1 MDNLFLEKAFGTR
14 VDTNYRSLEIRN
26 LQKTEIHFN
35 EMVNHFN
42 NHQKDNTIQHFAE
55 QIKDGARTQRDV
67 NADLQSQINHLAV
80 SPRDN
85 SANEIVQA
93 RVNMQGKKFDTL
105 KDNINDWQQKT
116 HIDKEE
122 TVNELEKS
130 KKEVLDAEFRFE
142 PKKEDFK
149 FVTNLSPLEM
159 QVMQHFH
166 IDDETGIIYMTQV
179 APDGDGYTLT
189 RMGPN
194 GKYLDQMTCKGAGH
208 GTHVGVRREEDGLW
222 FYSPQ
227 QDRNGIWKLVKFP
240 YTAGVVQTYGLNNM
254 QDVYMGSRYNV
265 HISTVINERENLI
278 MYRVNGLCE
287 IRSLTDIDNHID
299 KVLYKITIP
308 DNLIVGVNIFQG
320 VTFDDGILYWWSGSS
335 KVEELN
341 FITAFDLKTG
351 KQLYQR
357 AIDIGGLD
365 KKYAGNFAEPEGM
378 QLYYDKESGKKG
390 LLLGITT
397 GGLGNRTHQIFAI
410 GQRGVFEKL
419 KAKAH
424 PVMMTDTGG
433 RVKPLPIEVKNNL
446 SQIREP
452 GNYYLTAGTVKAID
466 DFPLPPQWRDASW
479 FLIVDPPNA
488 SGDIRQTIYRN
499 TYVRNIMTFERLI
512 SDQSYGGVS
521 DWNYVT
527 KQSNTSE
534 RVPTFINKMED
545 INIVGITMFVY
556 PDDTKRLIDFPKKYK
571 NVASWMIHVEQ
582 QETGG
587 FTQRVVSFSRTGNTV
602 ILMKHYHANGKHS
615 RWQEFVA
622 NEVD

>member
-1 MDNLFLEKAFGTR
+1 MFKSSLSLQLDEQLRRDLINNFNFLFRKHK
-14 VDTNYRSLEIRN
+14 EI
-26 LQKTEIHFN
+26 L
-35 EMVNHFN
+35 MLLN
-42 NHQKDNTIQHFAE
+42 NHKNNDEVAHTTD
-55 QIKDGARTQRDV
+55 QIKQGGRNQK
-67 NADLQSQINHLAV
+67 NINSDLQSQITHLAV
-80 SPRDN
+80 APRN
-85 SANEIVQA
+85 KSENEIVQA
-93 RVNMQGKKFDTL
+93 RVDILGNKHSSL
-105 KDNINDWQQKT
+105 KDHLNAWEEKT
-116 HIDKEE
+116 KIDKEE

-142 PKKEDFK
+142 PKKQDFK

-159 QVMQHFH
+159 QVMQYFH

-240 YTAGVVQTYGLNNM
+240 YTAGVVQTYGLNDM
-254 QDVYMGSRYNV
+254 QDVFMGDRYNV

-278 MYRVNGLCE
+278 MYRMNGLCE

-308 DNLIVGVNIFQG
+308 DNLIVGTNIFQG

-341 FITAFDLKTG
+341 LLTAFDLKTG

-378 QLYYDKESGKKG
+378 QLYYDEESGKKG
-390 LLLGITT
+390 LLLGIVT

-446 SQIREP
+446 SQIREF
-452 GNYYLTAGTVKAID
+452 GNYYLTVGTVKAID

-499 TYVRNIMTFERLI
+499 SYVRNIMTFERLI

-521 DWNYVT
+521 DWNYVL
-527 KQSNTSE
+527 KQSSTAE

-545 INIVGITMFVY
+545 INIVGLTMFVY
-556 PDDTKRLIDFPKKYK
+556 PEDTKRLIDFPKKYI

-602 ILMKHYHANGKHS
+602 VLMKHYHANGNHS

-622 NEVD
+622 NEVE

>member
-1 MDNLFLEKAFGTR
+1 MYYLNFPIDLGQEYRRMMVSNFKYIIERL
-14 VDTNYRSLEIRN
+14 NYIKDDFKYHRTEEENAHTSL
-26 LQKTEIHFN
+26 Q
-35 EMVNHFN
+35 
-42 NHQKDNTIQHFAE
+42 IQH
-55 QIKDGARTQRDV
+55 GARTSKDV
-67 NADLQSQINHLAV
+67 FNDLQSQINRLVLA
-80 SPRDN
+80 PRNN

-93 RVNMQGKKFDTL
+93 RVDILGNYFPTL
-105 KDNINDWQQKT
+105 KEHLINWEERTK
-116 HIDKEE
+116 IDKEE
-122 TVNELEKS
+122 TINKLEKS

-159 QVMQHFH
+159 QVMQYFH

-240 YTAGVVQTYGLNNM
+240 YTAGVVQTYGLNDM
-254 QDVYMGSRYNV
+254 QDVYMGGRYNV

-308 DNLIVGVNIFQG
+308 DNLIVGTNIFQG

-335 KVEELN
+335 KVGELN
-341 FITAFDLKTG
+341 LLTAFDLKTG

-378 QLYYDKESGKKG
+378 QIYYDKESGKKG
-390 LLLGITT
+390 LLLGIVT

-452 GNYYLTAGTVKAID
+452 GNYYLTVGTVKAID

-499 TYVRNIMTFERLI
+499 SYVRNIMTFERLI

-521 DWNYVT
+521 DWNYVL
-527 KQSNTSE
+527 KQSSTAE

-545 INIVGITMFVY
+545 INIVGLTMFVY
-556 PDDTKRLIDFPKKYK
+556 PEDTKRLIDFPKKYI

-602 ILMKHYHANGKHS
+602 VLMKHYHANGNHS

-622 NEVD
+622 NEVE

>member
-1 MDNLFLEKAFGTR
+1 MYYLNFPIDLGQEYRRMMVSNFKYIIERL
-14 VDTNYRSLEIRN
+14 NYIKDDFKYHRTEEENAHTSL
-26 LQKTEIHFN
+26 Q
-35 EMVNHFN
+35 
-42 NHQKDNTIQHFAE
+42 IQH
-55 QIKDGARTQRDV
+55 GARTSKDV
-67 NADLQSQINHLAV
+67 FNDLQSQINRLVLA
-80 SPRDN
+80 PRNN

-93 RVNMQGKKFDTL
+93 RVDILGNYFPTL
-105 KDNINDWQQKT
+105 KEHLINWEERTK
-116 HIDKEE
+116 IDKEE
-122 TVNELEKS
+122 TINKLEKS

-159 QVMQHFH
+159 QVMQYFH

-240 YTAGVVQTYGLNNM
+240 YTAGVVQTYGLNDM
-254 QDVYMGSRYNV
+254 QDVYMGGRYNV

-308 DNLIVGVNIFQG
+308 DNLIVGTNIFQG

-341 FITAFDLKTG
+341 LLTAFDLKTG

-378 QLYYDKESGKKG
+378 QIYYDKESGKKG
-390 LLLGITT
+390 LLLGIVT

-452 GNYYLTAGTVKAID
+452 GNYYLTSGTVKAID
-466 DFPLPPQWRDASW
+466 DFPIPPQWRDAAW

-499 TYVRNIMTFERLI
+499 SYVRNIMTFERLI

-521 DWNYVT
+521 DWNYVL
-527 KQSNTSE
+527 KQSSTAE

-545 INIVGITMFVY
+545 INIVGLTMFVY

-571 NVASWMIHVEQ
+571 NVASWMVHVEQ

-602 ILMKHYHANGKHS
+602 VLMKHYHANGNHS

>member
-1 MDNLFLEKAFGTR
+1 MFK
-14 VDTNYRSLEIRN
+14 RSLSLELDEQLRRDLIN
-26 LQKTEIHFN
+26 NFN
-35 EMVNHFN
+35 FLFKKHKEMLMLLN
-42 NHQKDNTIQHFAE
+42 NHKNNDEVAHTTD
-55 QIKDGARTQRDV
+55 QIKQGGRNQK
-67 NADLQSQINHLAV
+67 NINSDLQSQITHLAV
-80 SPRDN
+80 APRN
-85 SANEIVQA
+85 KSENEIVQA
-93 RVNMQGKKFDTL
+93 RVDILGNKYPSL
-105 KDNINDWQQKT
+105 KDHLNAWEEKT
-116 HIDKEE
+116 KIDKEE

-130 KKEVLDAEFRFE
+130 KKEVLDVEFRFE

-159 QVMQHFH
+159 QVMQYFH

-189 RMGPN
+189 RTGPN

-240 YTAGVVQTYGLNNM
+240 YTAGVVQTYGLNDM
-254 QDVYMGSRYNV
+254 QDVFMGDRYNV

-299 KVLYKITIP
+299 NVLYKITIP
-308 DNLIVGVNIFQG
+308 DNLIVGTNIFQG

-341 FITAFDLKTG
+341 LLTAFDLKTG

-378 QLYYDKESGKKG
+378 QIYYDKESGKKG
-390 LLLGITT
+390 LLLGIVT

-433 RVKPLPIEVKNNL
+433 RVKPLPVELKNDL

-452 GNYYLTAGTVKAID
+452 GNYYLTVSTVKAID
-466 DFPLPPQWRDASW
+466 DFPLPPQWRDA
-479 FLIVDPPNA
+479 
-488 SGDIRQTIYRN
+488 
-499 TYVRNIMTFERLI
+499 
-512 SDQSYGGVS
+512 
-521 DWNYVT
+521 
-527 KQSNTSE
+527 
-534 RVPTFINKMED
+534 
-545 INIVGITMFVY
+545 
-556 PDDTKRLIDFPKKYK
+556 
-571 NVASWMIHVEQ
+571 
-582 QETGG
+582 
-587 FTQRVVSFSRTGNTV
+587 
-602 ILMKHYHANGKHS
+602 
-615 RWQEFVA
+615 
-622 NEVD
+622 

>member
-1 MDNLFLEKAFGTR
+1 MVRLIKSLDMLAGSEFRRQSISNYQMIERALNDYYKKMDK
-14 VDTNYRSLEIRN
+14 
-26 LQKTEIHFN
+26 
-35 EMVNHFN
+35 
-42 NHQKDNTIQHFAE
+42 HQSEDEVAHSTE
-55 QIKDGARTQRDV
+55 QIKEGPRSQADI
-67 NADLQSQINHLAV
+67 NKDLQSQIGRLVIA
-80 SPRDN
+80 PRNN

-93 RVNMQGKKFDTL
+93 RVNMFGYEFETL
-105 KDNINDWQQKT
+105 KENINDWQQKT

-130 KKEVLDAEFRFE
+130 KKEVLDVEFRFE

-159 QVMQHFH
+159 QVMQYFH

-189 RMGPN
+189 RTGPN

-240 YTAGVVQTYGLNNM
+240 YTAGVVQTYGLNDM
-254 QDVYMGSRYNV
+254 QDVFMGDRYNV

-308 DNLIVGVNIFQG
+308 DNLIVGTNIFQG

-341 FITAFDLKTG
+341 LLTAFDLKTG

-378 QLYYDKESGKKG
+378 QIYYDKESGKKG
-390 LLLGITT
+390 LLLGIVT

-433 RVKPLPIEVKNNL
+433 RVKPLPVELKNDL

-452 GNYYLTAGTVKAID
+452 GNYYLTVSTVKAID
-466 DFPLPPQWRDASW
+466 DFPLPSQWRDASW

-499 TYVRNIMTFERLI
+499 SYVRSIMTFERLI
-512 SDQSYGGVS
+512 SDESYGGVGY
-521 DWNYVT
+521 WNYVL
-527 KQSNTSE
+527 KQSSTAE

-545 INIVGITMFVY
+545 INIVGLTMFVY
-556 PDDTKRLIDFPKKYK
+556 PEDTKRLIDFPKKYT

-602 ILMKHYHANGKHS
+602 VLMKHYHANGNHS
-615 RWQEFVA
+615 RWQEFIA

>member
-1 MDNLFLEKAFGTR
+1 MVKLIKSLDILAGSEFRRQSISNYQMIERALNDYYKKMDK
-14 VDTNYRSLEIRN
+14 
-26 LQKTEIHFN
+26 
-35 EMVNHFN
+35 
-42 NHQKDNTIQHFAE
+42 HQSEDEVAHSTE
-55 QIKDGARTQRDV
+55 QIKEGPRSQADI
-67 NADLQSQINHLAV
+67 NKDLQSQIGRLVIA
-80 SPRDN
+80 PRNN

-93 RVNMQGKKFDTL
+93 RVNMFGYEFETL
-105 KDNINDWQQKT
+105 KENINDWQQKT

-130 KKEVLDAEFRFE
+130 KKEVLDVEFRFE

-159 QVMQHFH
+159 QVMQYFH

-208 GTHVGVRREEDGLW
+208 GTHVGIRREEDVLW

-240 YTAGVVQTYGLNNM
+240 YTAGVVQTYGLNDM
-254 QDVYMGSRYNV
+254 QDVFMGDRYNV

-308 DNLIVGVNIFQG
+308 DNLIVGTNIFQG

-335 KVEELN
+335 KAEELN
-341 FITAFDLKTG
+341 LLTAFDLKTG

-378 QLYYDKESGKKG
+378 QIYYDKESGKKG

-452 GNYYLTAGTVKAID
+452 GNYYLTVGTVKAID
-466 DFPLPPQWRDASW
+466 DFPLPLQWRDASW

-499 TYVRNIMTFERLI
+499 SYVRSIMTFERLI

-521 DWNYVT
+521 DWNYVL
-527 KQSNTSE
+527 KQSSTAE

-545 INIVGITMFVY
+545 INIVGLTMFVY
-556 PDDTKRLIDFPKKYK
+556 PEDTKRLIDFPKKYT
-571 NVASWMIHVEQ
+571 NVASWMVHVEQ

-602 ILMKHYHANGKHS
+602 VLMKHYHANGNHS